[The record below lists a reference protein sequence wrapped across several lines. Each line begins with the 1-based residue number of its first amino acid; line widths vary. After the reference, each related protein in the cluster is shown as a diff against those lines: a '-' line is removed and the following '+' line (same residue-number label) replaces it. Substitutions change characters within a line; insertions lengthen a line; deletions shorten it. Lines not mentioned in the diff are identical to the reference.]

1 MSVSLQCLLEA
12 ACAVSASSKERL
24 GGAQESLFPPLSP
37 LSPALK
43 TAN

>member
-1 MSVSLQCLLEA
+1 MSASLRCLSEA
-12 ACAVSASSKERL
+12 ACAPSASAEERL

>member
-1 MSVSLQCLLEA
+1 MSVSLWCLLEA
-12 ACAVSASSKERL
+12 VHALSASAKERL
-24 GGAQESLFPPLSP
+24 GGARESLFPPLSP

>member
-1 MSVSLQCLLEA
+1 MSVSLLCFLEA
-12 ACAVSASSKERL
+12 MHTLSARAEERL

>member
-1 MSVSLQCLLEA
+1 MSVSLLCLLEA
-12 ACAVSASSKERL
+12 VRTLSARAEERL
-24 GGAQESLFPPLSP
+24 GGARESLFPPLSP

>member
-1 MSVSLQCLLEA
+1 MSVSLRCLLEA
-12 ACAVSASSKERL
+12 ALTLSARASEKV
-24 GGAQESLFPPLSP
+24 GGARERLFPPLSP